1 MKKVLSF
8 GTAVAIAIAAFIVTM
23 LIKPPVSESR
33 PVSRIDTYEL
43 TLQSSIASGKDYDC
57 N

>member
-1 MKKVLSF
+1 MHNLTSF
-8 GTAVAIAIAAFIVTM
+8 CAAVAIATTAFIFTM
-23 LIKPPVSESR
+23 LTKPPVSESR

-43 TLQSSIASGKDYDC
+43 TLHSTIASGEDYDC